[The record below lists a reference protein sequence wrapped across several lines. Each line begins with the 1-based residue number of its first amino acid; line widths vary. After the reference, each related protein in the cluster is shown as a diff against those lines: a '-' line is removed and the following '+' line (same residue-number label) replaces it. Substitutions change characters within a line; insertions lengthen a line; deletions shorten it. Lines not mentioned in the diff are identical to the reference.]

1 MKLLS
6 PYFFSYVKNMLPDY
20 FDTAAKV
27 SDLTMSLAAG
37 FITGMVIRILLLSLP
52 ILLVS
57 ALAGFLLGGAQTRFL
72 FAPSLLAFK
81 FSRINPIT
89 GFKNIFSGRSFVEL
103 FKSILK
109 VAIIASVLYTEIRS
123 RFTGVAQLPGMDVLA
138 SLLWIAE
145 AVYSILLKI
154 CIIMI
159 CLGVMDL
166 LYQWWAYEKQIR
178 MTKQEVRDE
187 YKSTEGDPTIK
198 SRIRQIQNRI
208 RHARMMQKVPKAD
221 VVVRNPTHYAV
232 AIRYDARKNHA
243 PTVIAKGKDLI
254 ALKIIE
260 VAHQNNVA
268 VMENRPLARGL
279 YEAVEIDREIPE
291 KYYQAVAEVLAFVYN
306 LKRSKRSI

>member
-1 MKLLS
+1 
-6 PYFFSYVKNMLPDY
+6 MLPDY
-20 FDTAAKV
+20 FDTAAK
-27 SDLTMSLAAG
+27 MSELSISAATG
-37 FITGMVIRILLLSLP
+37 FVTGMVIRILLLSLP

-81 FSRINPIT
+81 FSRINPIA
-89 GFKNIFSGRSFVEL
+89 GFKKIFSVRSFVEL
-103 FKSILK
+103 SKSIIK
-109 VAIIASVLYTEIRS
+109 VAIIASVLYTEIKS
-123 RFTGVAQLPGMDVLA
+123 RFAEAVQLPGTDALG
-138 SLLWIAE
+138 SLLWIAQ

-159 CLGVMDL
+159 CLGVLDL
-166 LYQWWAYEKQIR
+166 LYQWWDYEKQIR

-187 YKSTEGDPTIK
+187 YKTTEGDPTVK
-198 SRIRQIQNRI
+198 GRIRQIQNRI

-221 VVVRNPTHYAV
+221 VVIRNPTHYAV
-232 AIRYDARKNHA
+232 AILYDAKKNHA

-260 VAHQNNVA
+260 VAQQNNVA

-306 LKRSKRSI
+306 LKRSKRGI